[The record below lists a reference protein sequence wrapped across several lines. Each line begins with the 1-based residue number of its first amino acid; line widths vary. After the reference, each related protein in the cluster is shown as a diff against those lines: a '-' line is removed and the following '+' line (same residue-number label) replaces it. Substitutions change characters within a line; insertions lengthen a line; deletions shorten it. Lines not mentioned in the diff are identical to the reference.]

1 MSAHAPDA
9 AETATADTQAAGGTT
24 QFKANLG
31 TGRVALLVIACAA
44 PLGSVI
50 GNTPIG
56 FTLGNGA
63 GLPIIF
69 LVAGL
74 VLACFAAGY
83 VAINRAVP
91 GGGGFAR
98 YVHAGFGP
106 GAGLGAAY
114 ATTLAYGSGTIAIT
128 AAAGYFADV
137 IAAGHG
143 LHLPWWLYSIVAMVI
158 VGTIGRYAADLSAK
172 VLLVMIVAEFAMLI
186 VLDILILSHS
196 GLSALPLDVFSP
208 KQVFSGSVGPALM
221 IAFTS
226 FIGIESAVIY
236 ANEARNPGKT
246 VPRAIYLCVG
256 VISVFYFLTVWLIV
270 GSVGVDQIVPVT
282 EKAQGDLLFTLSGEQ
297 GGTLLTTLMQIFF
310 LTSVLASLV
319 ALHNATTRYLQTM
332 GTQGTMPRFL
342 GALHAKYQ
350 GPARASEAMSVLTAV
365 LLVAFV
371 VLGADP
377 YLGVYTSLGGLFT
390 VGIVAMQGAVA
401 VTVVVFFRKRKDR
414 RYWKT
419 LVAPAI
425 GAIGLL
431 TATGLIIAN
440 YSVLTG
446 TEDTLPNLLP
456 WTIPLAFVIGL
467 VVYHRRRDLVVDF
480 DPVPAPTEGAQ
491 A

>member
-1 MSAHAPDA
+1 MSSPAPDA
-9 AETATADTQAAGGTT
+9 TAVGGTT
-24 QFKANLG
+24 PQSSDGTTGFKANLG

-74 VLACFAAGY
+74 VLGCFAAGY

-114 ATTLAYGSGTIAIT
+114 ATTLAYGAGTIGIT

-137 IAAGHG
+137 IASAHG
-143 LHLPWWLYSIVAMVI
+143 LHLPWWLYSAVALVI
-158 VGTIGRYAADLSAK
+158 VGILGRHAADLSAT
-172 VLLVMIVAEFAMLI
+172 VLLVMIVAEFAMLV
-186 VLDILILSHS
+186 VLDILILAHS

-208 KQVFSGSVGPALM
+208 DQVFSGSIGPALM

-236 ANEARNPGKT
+236 ANEARNPGTT

-256 VISVFYFLTVWLIV
+256 VISVFYFLTVWMIV
-270 GSVGVDQIVPVT
+270 GSVGVSQIVPRT
-282 EKAQGDLLFTLSGEQ
+282 EEAQGDLLFILSGEQ
-297 GGTLLTTLMQIFF
+297 GGSVLTTLMQIFF

-332 GTQGTMPRFL
+332 GTQGTMPKFL
-342 GALHAKYQ
+342 GALHPRYQ
-350 GPARASEAMSVLTAV
+350 GPARASEALSILTAV
-365 LLVAFV
+365 LVAVFALV
-371 VLGADP
+371 GADP
-377 YLGVYTSLGGLFT
+377 YLGIYTSLGGLFT
-390 VGIVAMQGAVA
+390 VGIVFMQGAVA
-401 VTVVVFFRKRKDR
+401 VTVVVFFRRRHDKRI
-414 RYWKT
+414 WKT

-425 GAIGLL
+425 GALGLL

-446 TEDTLPNLLP
+446 TEDTIPNLLP
-456 WTIPLAFVIGL
+456 WLIPLAFVVGFA
-467 VVYHRRRDLVVDF
+467 VYRSRRDVVVDF
-480 DPVPAPTEGAQ
+480 DPAPQEA

>member
-1 MSAHAPDA
+1 MSSTAPDA
-9 AETATADTQAAGGTT
+9 AAPGHAATQSSTGGT
-24 QFKANLG
+24 QYKANLG
-31 TGRVALLVIACAA
+31 TGRVALLVVACAA

-74 VLACFAAGY
+74 VLGCFAAGY

-114 ATTLAYGSGTIAIT
+114 ATTVAYGAGTIGIT

-137 IAAGHG
+137 VAQGHG
-143 LHLPWWLYSIVAMVI
+143 LDLPWWIYSVVAMVI
-158 VGTIGRYAADLSAK
+158 VGTLGRHAADLSAT
-172 VLLVMIVAEFAMLI
+172 VLLVMIAAEFAMLI
-186 VLDILILSHS
+186 VLDVLILAHS
-196 GLSALPLDVFSP
+196 GLSALPLGIFSADH
-208 KQVFSGSVGPALM
+208 VFSGSIGPALM

-236 ANEARNPGKT
+236 ANEARDPGKT

-256 VISVFYFLTVWLIV
+256 VISVFYFLTIWLVV
-270 GSVGVDQIVPVT
+270 GSVGVDQIVPRAEET
-282 EKAQGDLLFTLSGEQ
+282 QGDLVFVLSGEQ
-297 GGTLLTTLMQIFF
+297 GGGVLMTMMQIFF

-332 GTQGTMPRFL
+332 GTQGTMPKFL
-342 GALHAKYQ
+342 GVLHPRYQ
-350 GPARASEAMSVLTAV
+350 GPARASEALSALTAT
-365 LLVAFV
+365 LVAVFATV
-371 VLGADP
+371 GADP
-377 YLGVYTSLGGLFT
+377 YLGIYTSLGGLFT

-401 VTVVVFFRKRKDR
+401 VTVVVFFRR
-414 RYWKT
+414 RRDERVWTT
-419 LVAPAI
+419 LIAPAI
-425 GAIGLL
+425 GAAGLL

-446 TEDTLPNLLP
+446 TEDTIPNLLP
-456 WTIPLAFVIGL
+456 WFIPIAFIVGF
-467 VVYHRRRDLVVDF
+467 VVRRLRRDAVIDF
-480 DPVPAPTEGAQ
+480 DTAPESREQ
-491 A
+491 E

>member
-1 MSAHAPDA
+1 MSSRTPDVA
-9 AETATADTQAAGGTT
+9 VGEPTPQSNSGPT

-63 GLPIIF
+63 GLPIVF

-74 VLACFAAGY
+74 VLGCFAVGY

-114 ATTLAYGSGTIAIT
+114 ATTLAYGAGTIGIT

-137 IAAGHG
+137 IAQAHG
-143 LHLPWWLYSIVAMVI
+143 LDLPWWIYSVIALLI
-158 VGTIGRYAADLSAK
+158 VGTLGRHAADLSAT
-172 VLLVMIVAEFAMLI
+172 VLLVMIVAEFAMLV
-186 VLDILILSHS
+186 VLDILILAHN
-196 GLSALPLDVFSP
+196 GLSALPLDIFTP
-208 KQVFSGSVGPALM
+208 GHVFSGSIGPALM

-256 VISVFYFLTVWLIV
+256 AISVFYFFTIWLIV
-270 GSVGVDQIVPVT
+270 GSVGVNQIVPRAQ
-282 EKAQGDLLFTLSGEQ
+282 EAQGDLLFVLSGEQ
-297 GGTLLTTLMQIFF
+297 GGSLLTALMQIFF

-332 GTQGTMPRFL
+332 GTQHTMPRFL
-342 GALHAKYQ
+342 GALHPRYQ
-350 GPARASEAMSVLTAV
+350 GPARASEALSILTAIV
-365 LLVAFV
+365 VVVFV
-371 VLGADP
+371 VVGADP

-401 VTVVVFFRKRKDR
+401 VTVVVFFRRRRDKRV
-414 RYWKT
+414 WKT
-419 LVAPAI
+419 LVGPSI
-425 GAIGLL
+425 GALGLL

-440 YSVLTG
+440 YSLLTG
-446 TEDTLPNLLP
+446 TEDTIPNLLP
-456 WTIPLAFVIGL
+456 WLIPLAFVVGF
-467 VVYHRRRDLVVDF
+467 VVHRLRRDVVVDF
-480 DPVPAPTEGAQ
+480 DPVSAARE
-491 A
+491 

>member
-1 MSAHAPDA
+1 MSTPTPH
-9 AETATADTQAAGGTT
+9 ATAVGAAAPEGLPQKT

-31 TGRVALLVIACAA
+31 PTRVALLVIACAA

-63 GLPIIF
+63 GLPIVF
-69 LVAGL
+69 LVAGV
-74 VLACFAAGY
+74 VLGCFAVGY

-114 ATTLAYGSGTIAIT
+114 ATTLAYGAGTIGIT

-137 IAAGHG
+137 IAQGHG
-143 LHLPWWLYSIVAMVI
+143 LHLPWWIYSVVALII
-158 VGTIGRYAADLSAK
+158 VGFLGRHAADLSAT
-172 VLLVMIVAEFAMLI
+172 VLLVMIVAEFAMLV
-186 VLDILILSHS
+186 VLDILILAHS
-196 GLSALPLDVFSP
+196 GLSALPLDIFSTEH
-208 KQVFSGSVGPALM
+208 VFSGSIGPALM

-246 VPRAIYLCVG
+246 VPRAIYACVG
-256 VISVFYFLTVWLIV
+256 VISVFYFLTIWLIV
-270 GSVGVDQIVPVT
+270 GSVGVDQIVPKA
-282 EKAQGDLLFTLSGEQ
+282 EKSQGDLVFVLSGEQ
-297 GGTLLTTLMQIFF
+297 GGSLLTALMQIFF

-332 GTQGTMPRFL
+332 GTQGTMPKFL
-342 GALHAKYQ
+342 GALHSKYQ
-350 GPARASEAMSVLTAV
+350 GPARASEALSILTAV
-365 LLVAFV
+365 LVAVFVLV
-371 VLGADP
+371 GADP

-401 VTVVVFFRKRKDR
+401 VTVVVFFRRRKDKR
-414 RYWKT
+414 LWKT
-419 LVAPAI
+419 LAAPAI
-425 GAIGLL
+425 GAVGLL

-446 TEDTLPNLLP
+446 TEDTIPNLLP
-456 WTIPLAFVIGL
+456 WLIPLAFVVGF
-467 VVYHRRRDLVVDF
+467 VVYRLRRDVVVDF
-480 DPVPAPTEGAQ
+480 DPAPQESA
-491 A
+491 

>member
-1 MSAHAPDA
+1 MSSHAPDA
-9 AETATADTQAAGGTT
+9 TVGNALPQSPAGKT

-63 GLPIIF
+63 GLPIVF

-74 VLACFAAGY
+74 VLGCFAVGY

-98 YVHAGFGP
+98 YVDAGFGP

-114 ATTLAYGSGTIAIT
+114 ASTMAYGAGTIGIT

-137 IAAGHG
+137 VAQSHG
-143 LHLPWWLYSIVAMVI
+143 LHLPWWIYSVVALLI
-158 VGTIGRYAADLSAK
+158 VGVLGRHAADLSAT

-186 VLDILILSHS
+186 VLDILILAHS
-196 GLSALPLDVFSP
+196 GLAALPLDIFTSEH
-208 KQVFSGSVGPALM
+208 VFSGSIGPALM

-246 VPRAIYLCVG
+246 VPRAIYLCVAA
-256 VISVFYFLTVWLIV
+256 ISVFYFFTVWLIV
-270 GSVGVDQIVPVT
+270 GSVGVDQIVPKAN
-282 EKAQGDLLFTLSGEQ
+282 EAQGDLVFVLSGEQ
-297 GGTLLTTLMQIFF
+297 GGSVLTGLMQIFF

-332 GTQGTMPRFL
+332 GTQGTMPKFL
-342 GALHAKYQ
+342 GALHPRYQ
-350 GPARASEAMSVLTAV
+350 GPARASEALSILTAV
-365 LLVAFV
+365 LVAVFVLV
-371 VLGADP
+371 GADP

-401 VTVVVFFRKRKDR
+401 ITVVVFFRRRKDKR
-414 RYWKT
+414 VWKT
-419 LVAPAI
+419 LLAPAI
-425 GAIGLL
+425 GALGLL
-431 TATGLIIAN
+431 VATGLIIAN
-440 YSVLTG
+440 YSLLTG
-446 TEDTLPNLLP
+446 TEDTIPNLLP
-456 WTIPLAFVIGL
+456 WLIPLAFVIGF
-467 VVYHRRRDLVVDF
+467 VVRRFRRDAVIDF
-480 DPVPAPTEGAQ
+480 DPVSAPQGPR
-491 A
+491 

>member
-1 MSAHAPDA
+1 MSLPTPDA
-9 AETATADTQAAGGTT
+9 APHQSASTT
-24 QFKANLG
+24 GPAQFRANMG
-31 TGRVALLVIACAA
+31 PIKVSLLVVACAA
-44 PLGSVI
+44 PLGSMI

-74 VLACFAAGY
+74 VLGCFAAGY

-128 AAAGYFADV
+128 TAAGYFVDV
-137 IAAGHG
+137 IALDYGVD
-143 LHLPWWLYSIVAMVI
+143 LPWWVYSVAALLI
-158 VGTIGRYAADLSAK
+158 VGLLGRHAADLSAK
-172 VLLVMIVAEFAMLI
+172 VLLILIFAEFAMLVI
-186 VLDILILSHS
+186 LDILILAHS
-196 GLSALPLDVFSP
+196 GLAALPLDIFAP
-208 KQVFSGSVGPALM
+208 EQVFSGSIGPALM

-256 VISVFYFLTVWLIV
+256 VISAFYFFTVWLIV
-270 GSVGVDQIVPVT
+270 GSVGVNQIVPTT
-282 EKAQGDLLFTLSGEQ
+282 EETQGDLLFVLSGEQ
-297 GGTLLTTLMQIFF
+297 GGDWLTALMQIFF
-310 LTSVLASLV
+310 CTSLLASLV

-332 GTQGTMPRFL
+332 GSQGTMPKAL
-342 GALHAKYQ
+342 GALHPRYQ
-350 GPARASEAMSVLTAV
+350 GPARASEAMSILTAV
-365 LLVAFV
+365 LLVVFV
-371 VLGADP
+371 VVGADP
-377 YLGVYTSLGGLFT
+377 YLGIYTSLGGLFT
-390 VGIVAMQGAVA
+390 VGIVAMQGVVA
-401 VTVVVFFRKRKDR
+401 VTVVVFFRRRKDGHV
-414 RYWKT
+414 WKT

-425 GAIGLL
+425 GALGLL

-446 TEDTLPNLLP
+446 TEDVIPNLLP
-456 WTIPLAFVIGL
+456 FLIPLAFVAGFM
-467 VVYHRRRDLVVDF
+467 VHRMRRDAVVDF
-480 DPVPAPTEGAQ
+480 DPAPAPSVQ
-491 A
+491 R

>member
-1 MSAHAPDA
+1 MPAPAPDA
-9 AETATADTQAAGGTT
+9 AAPSDTSAPRTPAEPTH
-24 QFKANLG
+24 FKANLG
-31 TGRVALLVIACAA
+31 TSRVALLVVACAA

-63 GLPIIF
+63 GLPIVF

-74 VLACFAAGY
+74 VLGCFATGY

-114 ATTLAYGSGTIAIT
+114 ATTLAYGAGTIGIT

-137 IAAGHG
+137 IAQGHG
-143 LHLPWWLYSIVAMVI
+143 LHLPWWVYSVVAMVI
-158 VGTIGRYAADLSAK
+158 VGALGRHAADLSAT
-172 VLLVMIVAEFAMLI
+172 VLLVMIVAEFAMLV
-186 VLDILILSHS
+186 VLDILILAHS
-196 GLSALPLDVFSP
+196 GISALPLDVFSP
-208 KQVFSGSVGPALM
+208 EHVFSGSIGPALM

-236 ANEARNPGKT
+236 ANEARNPGTT

-256 VISVFYFLTVWLIV
+256 VISVFYFLTIWLIV
-270 GSVGVDQIVPVT
+270 GSVGVDEIGPRAD
-282 EKAQGDLLFTLSGEQ
+282 EAQGDLLFVLSGEQ
-297 GGTLLTTLMQIFF
+297 GGSALATLMQIFF

-319 ALHNATTRYLQTM
+319 DLHNATTRYLQTM
-332 GTQGTMPRFL
+332 GTQGTMPKFL
-342 GALHAKYQ
+342 GVLHARTQ
-350 GPARASEAMSVLTAV
+350 GPARASEALSLLTAA
-365 LLVAFV
+365 LVAVFALV
-371 VLGADP
+371 GADP
-377 YLGVYTSLGGLFT
+377 YLGIYTSLGGLFT

-401 VTVVVFFRKRKDR
+401 VTVVVFFRR
-414 RYWKT
+414 RRDGRIWKT

-425 GAIGLL
+425 GAVGLL
-431 TATGLIIAN
+431 TATALIIAN

-446 TEDTLPNLLP
+446 TEDIIPNLLP
-456 WTIPLAFVIGL
+456 WSIPLAFAVGF
-467 VVYHRRRDLVVDF
+467 VVRRLRRGAVVDF
-480 DPVPAPTEGAQ
+480 DPAPPSRKPA
-491 A
+491 

>member
-1 MSAHAPDA
+1 MSP
-9 AETATADTQAAGGTT
+9 QSPSGST

-69 LVAGL
+69 VVAGL
-74 VLACFAAGY
+74 VLGCFAAGY

-98 YVHAGFGP
+98 YVAAGFGP
-106 GAGLGAAY
+106 AAGLGAAY
-114 ATTLAYGSGTIAIT
+114 ATTIAYGSGTIGIT

-137 IAAGHG
+137 IAEGYG
-143 LHLPWWLYSIVAMVI
+143 LDLPWWLYSVVALVI
-158 VGTIGRYAADLSAK
+158 VGTLGRHAADLSAT

-186 VLDILILSHS
+186 VLDILILAHS
-196 GLSALPLDVFSP
+196 GLSALPLDVFTP
-208 KQVFSGSVGPALM
+208 EHVFSGSIGPALM

-256 VISVFYFLTVWLIV
+256 VISVFYFFTIWLIV
-270 GSVGVDQIVPVT
+270 GSVGVDQIVPRAN
-282 EKAQGDLLFTLSGEQ
+282 EAQGDLLFVLSGEQ
-297 GGTLLTTLMQIFF
+297 GGSVLTALMQIFF

-332 GTQGTMPRFL
+332 GSQGTMPKFL
-342 GALHAKYQ
+342 GGLHSRYQ
-350 GPARASEAMSVLTAV
+350 GPARASEALSILTAV
-365 LLVAFV
+365 LV
-371 VLGADP
+371 VVFIVVGADP
-377 YLGVYTSLGGLFT
+377 YLGIYTSLGGLFT

-401 VTVVVFFRKRKDR
+401 VTVVVFFRRRKDKR
-414 RYWKT
+414 LWKT

-425 GAIGLL
+425 GAVGLL
-431 TATGLIIAN
+431 TATALIIAN

-446 TEDTLPNLLP
+446 TEDTVPNLLP
-456 WTIPLAFVIGL
+456 WLIPLAFVVGF
-467 VVYHRRRDLVVDF
+467 VVHRMRGDAAVDF
-480 DPVPAPTEGAQ
+480 DPVPTDQ
-491 A
+491 AKV

>member
-1 MSAHAPDA
+1 MSSPRPDA
-9 AETATADTQAAGGTT
+9 AATVGAASLPTPAEKT

-74 VLACFAAGY
+74 VLGCFAVGY

-114 ATTLAYGSGTIAIT
+114 ATTLAYGAGTIGIT

-143 LHLPWWLYSIVAMVI
+143 LHLPWWLYSVVALVI
-158 VGTIGRYAADLSAK
+158 VGILGRHAADLSAT
-172 VLLVMIVAEFAMLI
+172 VLLVMIVAEFAMLV
-186 VLDILILSHS
+186 VLDVLILVHS

-208 KQVFSGSVGPALM
+208 DRVFSGSIGPALM

-270 GSVGVDQIVPVT
+270 GSIGVDQIVPKA
-282 EKAQGDLLFTLSGEQ
+282 EKTQGDLLFVFSGEQ
-297 GGTLLTTLMQIFF
+297 GGSLLATLMQIFF

-332 GTQGTMPRFL
+332 GTQGTMPKFL
-342 GALHAKYQ
+342 GILHSRYQ
-350 GPARASEAMSVLTAV
+350 GPARASEALSLLTAILV
-365 LLVAFV
+365 LVFV
-371 VLGADP
+371 VIGADP

-401 VTVVVFFRKRKDR
+401 VTVVVFFRRRKDR
-414 RYWKT
+414 RFWKT
-419 LVAPAI
+419 LLAPAI

-446 TEDTLPNLLP
+446 TEDTIPNLLP
-456 WTIPLAFVIGL
+456 WLIPLAFVVGF
-467 VVYHRRRDLVVDF
+467 VVHRLRRDAVVDF
-480 DPVPAPTEGAQ
+480 DAPREGA
-491 A
+491 

>member
-1 MSAHAPDA
+1 MSRPTPNAATGVTAPPHDA
-9 AETATADTQAAGGTT
+9 SPATGY
-24 QFKANLG
+24 KANLG

-63 GLPIIF
+63 GLPVVF

-74 VLACFAAGY
+74 VLGCFAAGY

-98 YVHAGFGP
+98 YVRAGFGP

-114 ATTLAYGSGTIAIT
+114 ATTLAYGAGTIGIT

-137 IAAGHG
+137 IAQAHG
-143 LHLPWWLYSIVAMVI
+143 LDLPWWVYSVVAMVI
-158 VGTIGRYAADLSAK
+158 VGLLGRHAADLSAT
-172 VLLVMIVAEFAMLI
+172 VLLVMIVAEFAMLV
-186 VLDILILSHS
+186 VLDVLILARS
-196 GLSALPLDVFSP
+196 GLSALPLDVFSTD
-208 KQVFSGSVGPALM
+208 QVFSGSIGPALM

-236 ANEARNPGKT
+236 ANEARNPGTT

-256 VISVFYFLTVWLIV
+256 AISVFYFLTIWLII
-270 GSVGVDQIVPVT
+270 GSVGVDQIVPRT
-282 EKAQGDLLFTLSGEQ
+282 EVAQGDLLFVLSGDY
-297 GGTLLTTLMQIFF
+297 GGGWLTALMQIFF

-332 GTQGTMPRFL
+332 GTQGTMPKFL
-342 GALHAKYQ
+342 GTLHRRYQ
-350 GPARASEAMSVLTAV
+350 GPARASEALTLLTAV
-365 LLVAFV
+365 LVAAFAI
-371 VLGADP
+371 LGADP
-377 YLGVYTSLGGLFT
+377 YLGIYTSLGGLFT

-401 VTVVVFFRKRKDR
+401 VTVVVFFRKRHDGR
-414 RYWKT
+414 LWKT

-425 GAIGLL
+425 GALGLL

-456 WTIPLAFVIGL
+456 WLIPLAFVVGFA
-467 VVYHRRRDLVVDF
+467 VYRSRRDVVVDF
-480 DPVPAPTEGAQ
+480 DPVPEPSERA
-491 A
+491 

>member
-1 MSAHAPDA
+1 MNECVYIHEFIDIIGHNRANYMHHITANWSPIGQKERNQLCFGVFGTVGSTRIWPEVVNIWEHTSWDGLADA
-9 AETATADTQAAGGTT
+9 FDHEFSHPTLQDPALAEWWAEAANFRSRGVD
-24 QFKANLG
+24 
-31 TGRVALLVIACAA
+31 RILVAA
-44 PLGSVI
+44 PWTRSIEQLCADGVT
-50 GNTPIG
+50 GVTYAHELV
-56 FTLGNGA
+56 TL
-63 GLPIIF
+63 P
-69 LVAGL
+69 
-74 VLACFAAGY
+74 
-83 VAINRAVP
+83 
-91 GGGGFAR
+91 
-98 YVHAGFGP
+98 
-106 GAGLGAAY
+106 
-114 ATTLAYGSGTIAIT
+114 
-128 AAAGYFADV
+128 
-137 IAAGHG
+137 
-143 LHLPWWLYSIVAMVI
+143 

-196 GLSALPLDVFSP
+196 GLSALPLEVFSP

-297 GGTLLTTLMQIFF
+297 GGTILTTLMQIFF

-342 GALHAKYQ
+342 GALHPKYQ
-350 GPARASEAMSVLTAV
+350 GPARASEALSVLTAV
-365 LLVAFV
+365 LVAAFV
-371 VLGADP
+371 ILGADP

-414 RYWKT
+414 RLWKT
-419 LVAPAI
+419 LIAPAI

-431 TATGLIIAN
+431 TATALIIAN

-446 TEDTLPNLLP
+446 TEDTLPNLMP
-456 WTIPLAFVIGL
+456 WSIPLAFVIGL
-467 VVYHRRRDLVVDF
+467 VVYHRRRDVVVDF
-480 DPVPAPTEGAQ
+480 DPVPAPTDRAQ

>member
-1 MSAHAPDA
+1 MSSPTPPTTSVDDVEPHSSTDA
-9 AETATADTQAAGGTT
+9 T

-69 LVAGL
+69 VIAGL
-74 VLACFAAGY
+74 VLCCFAVGY

-114 ATTLAYGSGTIAIT
+114 ATTLSYGAGTIGIT

-137 IAAGHG
+137 IAQGHG
-143 LHLPWWLYSIVAMVI
+143 LHLPWWLYSVVALLV
-158 VGTIGRYAADLSAK
+158 VGVLGRHAADLSAT
-172 VLLVMIVAEFAMLI
+172 VLLVMIVAEFAMLV
-186 VLDILILSHS
+186 VLDILILAHS
-196 GLSALPLDVFSP
+196 GLSALPLDIFTP
-208 KQVFSGSVGPALM
+208 QQVFSGSIGPALM

-270 GSVGVDQIVPVT
+270 GSIGVNQIVPT
-282 EKAQGDLLFTLSGEQ
+282 ANESQGDLLFVLSGQQ
-297 GGTLLTTLMQIFF
+297 GGPLLTTLMQVFF

-332 GTQGTMPRFL
+332 GTQGTMPKFL
-342 GALHAKYQ
+342 GRLHTRYQ
-350 GPARASEAMSVLTAV
+350 GPARASEALSLLTAV
-365 LLVAFV
+365 MVAVFVLV
-371 VLGADP
+371 GADP

-401 VTVVVFFRKRKDR
+401 VTVVVFFRRRKDR
-414 RYWKT
+414 RLWKT
-419 LVAPAI
+419 LAAPLI

-431 TATGLIIAN
+431 VATGLIIAN

-446 TEDTLPNLLP
+446 TEDTVPNLLP
-456 WTIPLAFVIGL
+456 WLIPLAFVVGF
-467 VVYHRRRDLVVDF
+467 VVHRLRRDAVVDF
-480 DPVPAPTEGAQ
+480 DPAPAPQEHG
-491 A
+491 

>member
-1 MSAHAPDA
+1 MSSHTPDA
-9 AETATADTQAAGGTT
+9 ALGSAISQSPTDKT

-63 GLPIIF
+63 GLPIVF

-74 VLACFAAGY
+74 VLGCFAVGY

-114 ATTLAYGSGTIAIT
+114 ATTLAYGAGTIGIT

-137 IAAGHG
+137 IAQGHG
-143 LHLPWWLYSIVAMVI
+143 LHLPWWVYSVVALLI
-158 VGTIGRYAADLSAK
+158 VGVLGRHAADLSAT
-172 VLLVMIVAEFAMLI
+172 VLLVMIVAEFAMLV
-186 VLDILILSHS
+186 VLDVLILVHS
-196 GLSALPLDVFSP
+196 GLSALPLDIFTSEH
-208 KQVFSGSVGPALM
+208 VFSGSIGPALM

-246 VPRAIYLCVG
+246 VPRAIYLCVAA
-256 VISVFYFLTVWLIV
+256 ISVFYFVTVWLII
-270 GSVGVDQIVPVT
+270 GSVGVDQIVPRAD
-282 EKAQGDLLFTLSGEQ
+282 EAQGDLLFVLSGEQ
-297 GGTLLTTLMQIFF
+297 GGSVLTALMQIFF

-332 GTQGTMPRFL
+332 GAQHTMPKFL
-342 GALHAKYQ
+342 GTLHSRYQ
-350 GPARASEAMSVLTAV
+350 GPARASEALSVLTAV
-365 LLVAFV
+365 LVAVFIAV
-371 VLGADP
+371 GADP

-401 VTVVVFFRKRKDR
+401 VTVVVFFRRRRDKRV
-414 RYWKT
+414 WKT

-425 GAIGLL
+425 GAVGLL
-431 TATGLIIAN
+431 VATGLIIAN
-440 YSVLTG
+440 YSLLTG
-446 TEDTLPNLLP
+446 TEDTIPNLLP
-456 WTIPLAFVIGL
+456 WLIPLAFLIGF
-467 VVYHRRRDLVVDF
+467 VVHRLRRDVVIDF
-480 DPVPAPTEGAQ
+480 DSASAPLGPQ
-491 A
+491 

>member
-1 MSAHAPDA
+1 MSSHAPDA
-9 AETATADTQAAGGTT
+9 APVASADPGAPTGTT

-74 VLACFAAGY
+74 VLACFGAGY
-83 VAINRAVP
+83 VAISRAVP

-137 IAAGHG
+137 IAQPYG
-143 LHLPWWLYSIVAMVI
+143 LDLPWWLYSIVAMVI

-186 VLDILILSHS
+186 VLDVLILAHS
-196 GLSALPLDVFSP
+196 GLSAFPLDVFSP

-256 VISVFYFLTVWLIV
+256 VISIFYFLTVWLIV
-270 GSVGVDQIVPVT
+270 GSVGVNQIVPVAQ
-282 EKAQGDLLFTLSGEQ
+282 EAQGDLLFTLSGDQ
-297 GGTLLTTLMQIFF
+297 GGPLLTTLMQIFF

-332 GTQGTMPRFL
+332 GAQGTMPRFL
-342 GALHAKYQ
+342 GVLHPRYR
-350 GPARASEAMSVLTAV
+350 GPARASEALSALTAV
-365 LLVAFV
+365 LVALFV
-371 VLGADP
+371 IVGLDP

-414 RYWKT
+414 RLWKT
-419 LVAPAI
+419 LIAPTI

-446 TEDTLPNLLP
+446 TDALLPNLLP
-456 WTIPLAFVIGL
+456 WCIPLAFVVGF
-467 VVYHRRRDLVVDF
+467 VVYHRRHDLVVDF
-480 DPVPAPTEGAQ
+480 DPVPPAESRAQ
-491 A
+491 P

>member
-1 MSAHAPDA
+1 MSSPTPPA
-9 AETATADTQAAGGTT
+9 ATVDHSGAQSGTDTT

-31 TGRVALLVIACAA
+31 TGRVALLVVACAA

-69 LVAGL
+69 VVAGL
-74 VLACFAAGY
+74 VLGCFAVGY

-114 ATTLAYGSGTIAIT
+114 ATTLAYGAGTIGIT

-137 IAAGHG
+137 IAQGHG
-143 LHLPWWLYSIVAMVI
+143 LHLPWWLYSVVALVV
-158 VGTIGRYAADLSAK
+158 VGVLGRHAADLSAT
-172 VLLVMIVAEFAMLI
+172 VLLVMIVAEFAMLV
-186 VLDILILSHS
+186 VLDILILAHS
-196 GLSALPLDVFSP
+196 GLSALPLDIFTP
-208 KQVFSGSVGPALM
+208 GHVFSGSIGPALM

-236 ANEARNPGKT
+236 ANEARNPGTT

-270 GSVGVDQIVPVT
+270 GSIGVDQIVFT
-282 EKAQGDLLFTLSGEQ
+282 ANEAQGDLLFVLSGQQ
-297 GGTLLTTLMQIFF
+297 GGPLLTTLMQVFF

-332 GTQGTMPRFL
+332 GTQGTMPKFL
-342 GALHAKYQ
+342 GTLHSRYQ
-350 GPARASEAMSVLTAV
+350 GPARASEVLSLLTAI
-365 LLVAFV
+365 LVAVFV
-371 VLGADP
+371 LVGADP

-401 VTVVVFFRKRKDR
+401 VTVIVFFRRRRDR
-414 RYWKT
+414 RLWKT
-419 LVAPAI
+419 LVAPLI

-446 TEDTLPNLLP
+446 TEDTIPNLLP
-456 WTIPLAFVIGL
+456 WLIPLAFVIGF
-467 VVYHRRRDLVVDF
+467 VVRRLRRDAVVDF
-480 DPVPAPTEGAQ
+480 DPAPASREHA
-491 A
+491 

>member
-1 MSAHAPDA
+1 MSSHTPEAPA
-9 AETATADTQAAGGTT
+9 GEATLQPASGKP

-63 GLPIIF
+63 GLPIVF
-69 LVAGL
+69 LVAGA
-74 VLACFAAGY
+74 VLGCFAVGY

-114 ATTLAYGSGTIAIT
+114 ATTMAYGAGTIGIT
-128 AAAGYFADV
+128 AASGYFADV
-137 IAAGHG
+137 IAKAHG
-143 LHLPWWLYSIVAMVI
+143 LHLPWWLYSVVALLI
-158 VGTIGRYAADLSAK
+158 VGILGRHAADLSAT
-172 VLLVMIVAEFAMLI
+172 VLLVMIVAEFAMLV
-186 VLDILILSHS
+186 VLDVLILAHS

-208 KQVFSGSVGPALM
+208 HHVFSGSIGPALM

-256 VISVFYFLTVWLIV
+256 SISVFYFLTIWLIV
-270 GSVGVDQIVPVT
+270 GSVGVDQIVPRAN
-282 EKAQGDLLFTLSGEQ
+282 EAQGDLLFVLSGEQ
-297 GGTLLTTLMQIFF
+297 GGSVLTALMQIFF

-332 GTQGTMPRFL
+332 GVQRTMPKFL
-342 GALHAKYQ
+342 GALHPRYQ
-350 GPARASEAMSVLTAV
+350 GPARASEALTILTAI
-365 LLVAFV
+365 LVAVFV
-371 VLGADP
+371 AVGADP

-401 VTVVVFFRKRKDR
+401 VTVVVFFRRMKDR
-414 RYWKT
+414 RTWKT
-419 LVAPAI
+419 VMAPAI
-425 GAIGLL
+425 GALGLL

-440 YSVLTG
+440 YALLTG
-446 TEDTLPNLLP
+446 TDATLPNLLP
-456 WTIPLAFVIGL
+456 WLIPLAFVVGL
-467 VVYHRRRDLVVDF
+467 VVHRLRRDVVIDF
-480 DPVPAPTEGAQ
+480 DPATADLGQ
-491 A
+491 Q